1 MDLTVKAKIFRNWSP
16 IRLFWEKGQPFVDWC
31 YLGRERFV
39 QPFFDDTISRR
50 FREPFNTLFRHQTPL
65 EVLGKLSA
73 QRSAIAPTGFIFHLS
88 RCGSTLVSQMLAAL
102 AQNIV
107 ISEASPIS
115 KILEANFIN
124 PQITDQQ
131 RIIWLRWMIEAFAQ
145 QRNIDERYFFV
156 KFDSWN
162 TINLSLIERA
172 FPDVP
177 WIFLYRNPLE
187 VIVSQMRQRGAQ
199 MIPGSIVHILPGM
212 TLTDALQMPPEEYC
226 ARVLARFCES
236 ALDNCQSPNALLV
249 NYNQLPDAVTSEILE
264 HFRARY
270 EAADIEMMKRATQFD
285 AKTPQMNFIPDT
297 ERKKSEASK
306 AAHQAAEKWVNPLY
320 ERLENVRR
328 QNIL

>member
-1 MDLTVKAKIFRNWSP
+1 MDLIVKAKIFRNWSP
-16 IRLFWEKGQPFVDWC
+16 IRLFWENGQPFVDWC

-65 EVLGKLSA
+65 EVLGELSA

-145 QRNIDERYFFV
+145 QRNVDERYFFV

-249 NYNQLPDAVTSEILE
+249 NYNQLPDAVTSEIPE
-264 HFRARY
+264 HFRAFY